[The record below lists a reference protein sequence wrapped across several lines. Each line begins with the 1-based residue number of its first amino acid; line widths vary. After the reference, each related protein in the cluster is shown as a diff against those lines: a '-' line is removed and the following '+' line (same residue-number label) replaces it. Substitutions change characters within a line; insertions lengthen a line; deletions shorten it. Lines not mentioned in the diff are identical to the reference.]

1 MLGEGSSDA
10 YVFECRAARPRGH
23 PPRRSRVDL
32 RSESTAAF
40 RPFLCADATKRRESP
55 WYSHGVRPA
64 PETEPRDMPEA
75 NELKSSAPAP
85 TLSPM
90 PVLRLA
96 VFHRSADVTWH
107 TAPLSQVE
115 GLELIVAWQGTS
127 WILPRGVSGLL
138 WEFAPQDAT
147 DPRLAALIDRIP
159 AASYSASQAPG
170 LAELSKTFGFRHH
183 LTTPLRLIDVERAL
197 GLPAVVDLADRLET
211 ATPRLVEFSHRPEV
225 ISEVLRAVNAA
236 GDPVGVSAAL
246 TQRVSEWLPMTS
258 WTVLA
263 VEPDGLV
270 RRLDTRDLDDA
281 FRSAADSIA
290 QLVVQSGKAAMRS
303 TSYVSDRVSSA
314 TQPISSVEASV
325 MGWPLVAS
333 GETVGVL
340 VGIDHGRPRRMPVL
354 SPELAE
360 ALSRLVEPG
369 AYALPA
375 RAARRAR
382 RGAVGH
388 RRPHAALQFPVP
400 QRGAAQGNQA
410 LGPQRLAA
418 LAAVHRSGRLQ
429 ADQRRARPPARQPG
443 AHRGG
448 LHHHARVRERPT
460 SSRVS
465 VATSSR
471 SCCPKPAPRA
481 RSRSPVACATGSRG
495 TCFSPATARATALTA
510 SIGVATL
517 PDVGGNR

>member
-1 MLGEGSSDA
+1 
-10 YVFECRAARPRGH
+10 
-23 PPRRSRVDL
+23 
-32 RSESTAAF
+32 
-40 RPFLCADATKRRESP
+40 
-55 WYSHGVRPA
+55 
-64 PETEPRDMPEA
+64 MPEA

-127 WILPRGVSGLL
+127 WTLPRGVSGLL

-159 AASYSASQAPG
+159 AASYSASAAPG

-211 ATPRLVEFSHRPEV
+211 ATPRLVELSHRPEV

-236 GDPVGVSAAL
+236 GDPVGVSTAL

-281 FRSAADSIA
+281 FRNAADSIA

-314 TQPISSVEASV
+314 TQPISSVEATV

-354 SPELAE
+354 SPELAD

-369 AYALPA
+369 AYALQHALRVA
-375 RAARRAR
+375 RVEALSVTDDLTQLYNSRFLNEALRKETKRSVRSGWPLSLLFIDLDGFKKINDAHGHLLGSRALIEAASVIRSSARETDIVARFGGDEFAILLPETGTEGAQSVARRLRDRIAR
-382 RGAVGH
+382 YVFLAGH
-388 RRPHAALQFPVP
+388 SPS
-400 QRGAAQGNQA
+400 N
-410 LGPQRLAA
+410 
-418 LAAVHRSGRLQ
+418 
-429 ADQRRARPPARQPG
+429 
-443 AHRGG
+443 
-448 LHHHARVRERPT
+448 RV
-460 SSRVS
+460 
-465 VATSSR
+465 
-471 SCCPKPAPRA
+471 
-481 RSRSPVACATGSRG
+481 
-495 TCFSPATARATALTA
+495 TA

-517 PDVGGNR
+517 PDVAETAEGLLQAADAAMYRVKVHGKNGIHVAGSDADGARLPAEEQELR

>member
-1 MLGEGSSDA
+1 
-10 YVFECRAARPRGH
+10 
-23 PPRRSRVDL
+23 
-32 RSESTAAF
+32 
-40 RPFLCADATKRRESP
+40 
-55 WYSHGVRPA
+55 
-64 PETEPRDMPEA
+64 MPEA
-75 NELKSSAPAP
+75 HEQKPSAPAP

-90 PVLRLA
+90 PALRLA

-107 TAPLSQVE
+107 TAPLCQVE

-127 WILPRGVSGLL
+127 WNLPRGVSGLL

-159 AASYSASQAPG
+159 AASYSASSAPG
-170 LAELSKTFGFRHH
+170 LAELSKTFGFRDH
-183 LTTPLRLIDVERAL
+183 LTTPLRLIDVEREL
-197 GLPAVVDLADRLET
+197 GLPAVIDLADRLEA
-211 ATPRLVEFSHRPEV
+211 ATPRLLELSHRPEV

-236 GDPVGVSAAL
+236 GDPVGVSTAL

-281 FRSAADSIA
+281 FRNAADSIA

-314 TQPISSVEASV
+314 TQPVSSVEATV

-354 SPELAE
+354 SGELVD

-369 AYALPA
+369 AYALQHALRVA
-375 RAARRAR
+375 RVEALSVTDDLTQLYNSRFLNEALRKETKRSVRSGWPLSLLFIDLDGFKKINDAHGHLLGSRALIEAASVIRSSARETDIVARFGGDEFAILLPETGTEGAQSVARRLRDRIAR
-382 RGAVGH
+382 YVFLAGH
-388 RRPHAALQFPVP
+388 SPS
-400 QRGAAQGNQA
+400 N
-410 LGPQRLAA
+410 
-418 LAAVHRSGRLQ
+418 
-429 ADQRRARPPARQPG
+429 
-443 AHRGG
+443 
-448 LHHHARVRERPT
+448 RV
-460 SSRVS
+460 
-465 VATSSR
+465 
-471 SCCPKPAPRA
+471 
-481 RSRSPVACATGSRG
+481 
-495 TCFSPATARATALTA
+495 TA

-517 PDVGGNR
+517 PDVAETAEGLLQAADAAMYRVKVHGKNGIHVAGSDADGARLPAEEQELR